1 MPTCSASFFKK
12 DSRQAGMT
20 ILKSYVNLLNAFVLL
35 EQFEQFI
42 GGGTMLKAKDF
53 MTKDVITISSAATV
67 EELARL
73 LIEHKISGAPVVN
86 NKKELIGI
94 VTENDLIS
102 QNKRLHIPTIIRL
115 FDAFIVLGSGKL
127 EEEIKQMAAATVE
140 EICIKK
146 VVSITEDTP
155 LQEVATIMSEQK
167 IHLLPVLRNNV
178 VVGIVGKADIVNAM
192 SREIS

>member
-1 MPTCSASFFKK
+1 
-12 DSRQAGMT
+12 
-20 ILKSYVNLLNAFVLL
+20 
-35 EQFEQFI
+35 
-42 GGGTMLKAKDF
+42 MLKAKDF

-102 QNKRLHIPTIIRL
+102 RNKRLHIPTIIRL

-127 EEEIKQMAAATVE
+127 EEEIKKMAAATVA